1 MRPAHETRA
10 HHGSQSLPPQDSRS
24 HRGSG
29 WVLGVTAPSTSVN
42 ALGRPPFVAALGVIT
57 LLGVV
62 WAAAAPRPA
71 RVIPGLHPDAVLE
84 QQAPPEGLTV
94 YFPEVKVHRI
104 PGPWNQVSDG
114 VAGVLGWTTIGL
126 LVLGA
131 AFCLFLIIR
140 AWLAGREDRS
150 VAPDDAADLD
160 LEALAEAV
168 SADSID
174 RLGALSGGTPAEG
187 IVAAWTHLEATL
199 YAAGVPLPASRT
211 STEVSLDVLRRY
223 PVDPATL
230 QVLANLYREAR
241 WSRHPLTEEDRA
253 RAFTAYRA
261 LDAAMR
267 SEAPQAARK
276 PRG

>member
-1 MRPAHETRA
+1 M
-10 HHGSQSLPPQDSRS
+10 
-24 HRGSG
+24 HR
-29 WVLGVTAPSTSVN
+29 V
-42 ALGRPPFVAALGVIT
+42 
-57 LLGVV
+57 
-62 WAAAAPRPA
+62 
-71 RVIPGLHPDAVLE
+71 
-84 QQAPPEGLTV
+84 
-94 YFPEVKVHRI
+94 

-114 VAGVLGWTTIGL
+114 VALVLGWVTIVL

-131 AFCLFLIIR
+131 AFCLFLIVR
-140 AWLAGREDRS
+140 SWLANRDDRS
-150 VAPDDAADLD
+150 VAADDAPADLD
-160 LEALAEAV
+160 LQALAEAV
-168 SADSID
+168 SADSVD

-223 PVDPATL
+223 PVDPTTL
-230 QVLANLYREAR
+230 QLLANLYREAR
-241 WSRHPLTEEDRA
+241 WSRHPLTEDDRA

-267 SEAPQAARK
+267 ADAPHAGRG

>member
-1 MRPAHETRA
+1 MPA
-10 HHGSQSLPPQDSRS
+10 RS
-24 HRGSG
+24 SSG
-29 WVLGVTAPSTSVN
+29 T
-42 ALGRPPFVAALGVIT
+42 ALGRPPFIAALGVIT

-71 RVIPGLHPDAVLE
+71 RVIPGLHPGVVVK
-84 QQAPPEGLTV
+84 QRPPAENGVFDGEFDLKIKRV
-94 YFPEVKVHRI
+94 
-104 PGPWNQVSDG
+104 PGPWNQVSDS
-114 VAGVLGWTTIGL
+114 VALVLGWATIGL

-131 AFCLFLIIR
+131 AFCLYVIIR
-140 AWLAGREDRS
+140 SWLAQREDRS

-223 PVDPATL
+223 PVDPTTL
-230 QVLANLYREAR
+230 QLLANLYREAR

-253 RAFTAYRA
+253 RAFTAYRE
-261 LDAAMR
+261 LDAAM
-267 SEAPQAARK
+267 SSQAPEGARR

>member
-1 MRPAHETRA
+1 MVPVPA
-10 HHGSQSLPPQDSRS
+10 RS
-24 HRGSG
+24 PYG
-29 WVLGVTAPSTSVN
+29 TP
-42 ALGRPPFVAALGVIT
+42 LGRPPFIAALGVVT

-62 WAAAAPRPA
+62 WAAAAPRPPK
-71 RVIPGLHPDAVLE
+71 VIPGLHPDEVLE
-84 QQAPPEGLTV
+84 QQAPPDGFTT
-94 YFPEVKVHRI
+94 FDPEVAVHRV

-114 VAGVLGWTTIGL
+114 VALVLGWATIGV

-140 AWLAGREDRS
+140 SWLASRDDRS
-150 VAPDDAADLD
+150 VAADDAADLD

-168 SADSID
+168 AADSMD

-199 YAAGVPLPASRT
+199 HAAGVPLPPSRT

-223 PVDPATL
+223 PVDPTTL
-230 QVLANLYREAR
+230 QVLAGLYREAR
-241 WSRHPLTEEDRA
+241 WSRHPLTEDDRA
-253 RAFTAYRA
+253 RAFTAYRS

-267 SEAPQAARK
+267 SDAPRAARG